1 MVFFLSHLV
10 IYTYNGVILLSHP
23 VTTVMTQYLSQPMS
37 TDSVH
42 LLLYQDKRHQ
52 DRALAFYKDV
62 LRSDP
67 RNLYAANGI
76 GAVLAHKGCLR
87 EARDVFAQV
96 RGGEGGGGGG
106 KGGEGR
112 EEEEREGEGGEGE
125 GRGGKRRGAEG
136 REGRGG
142 EGGEGG
148 RERKGGRGRKR

>member
-1 MVFFLSHLV
+1 MVSFLSHLV

-23 VTTVMTQYLSQPMS
+23 VTTVMTHHLSQPMS
-37 TDSVH
+37 TDSAH

-96 RGGEGGGGGG
+96 RGGEGRGER
-106 KGGEGR
+106 GGEGR
-112 EEEEREGEGGEGE
+112 RGERGGRGE
-125 GRGGKRRGAEG
+125 GRGGGDWGASDNV
-136 REGRGG
+136 
-142 EGGEGG
+142 
-148 RERKGGRGRKR
+148 

>member
-1 MVFFLSHLV
+1 
-10 IYTYNGVILLSHP
+10 
-23 VTTVMTQYLSQPMS
+23 MTQYLSQPMS

-96 RGGEGGGGGG
+96 RGG
-106 KGGEGR
+106 R
-112 EEEEREGEGGEGE
+112 
-125 GRGGKRRGAEG
+125 GRGGR
-136 REGRGG
+136 
-142 EGGEGG
+142 
-148 RERKGGRGRKR
+148 

>member
-1 MVFFLSHLV
+1 
-10 IYTYNGVILLSHP
+10 
-23 VTTVMTQYLSQPMS
+23 MS
-37 TDSVH
+37 TDSAH

-96 RGGEGGGGGG
+96 RGGEGRG
-106 KGGEGR
+106 
-112 EEEEREGEGGEGE
+112 GE
-125 GRGGKRRGAEG
+125 GRGGEVRGG
-136 REGRGG
+136 KGRGG
-142 EGGEGG
+142 KGRGEGEETVG
-148 RERKGGRGRKR
+148 EGKIGVLMITSKNGWL